1 MTQLSVRTRLD
12 VPQEWNL
19 SDLYRGFDDPQL
31 KQDLQALQQKTA
43 EFRQNYRGK
52 ISQLAPEAF
61 ARCLQQLEAISTKAD
76 HLIAF
81 PSLVFCKDSRN
92 TEAKQFLNDMKVA
105 LTRIDN
111 QLLFFELELQNL
123 GSVEFDKLL
132 ASPSLSKY
140 NRYLNHIAQSR
151 PHMLSEEVE
160 QTRKRDNLTGRQ
172 ALIQLHSVHLCEQD
186 YEPVKT
192 SDGKIVKTEAEL
204 DALLYHPEADVRYN
218 AYRSVRQVMQQ
229 HNTLYGFILN
239 TIAQDHHFENQM
251 RGYPSTLQKY
261 LVVDEVSEGL
271 FRAIMQ
277 GTSDR
282 FGLFQR
288 YYQLKGEAIGQNVR
302 TCDLYAPWTTSN
314 ERLPSIDYRTAV
326 ETLLETLRQF
336 DVFYANRAEEF
347 FAHGWVDAKVRAGKR
362 RGESEFPTYG
372 KHNYLSLSYTEDYK
386 SMFALAH
393 GVGHGLHFAL
403 TSDRQTYF
411 NSKPPAMLAEVA
423 SSFNEL
429 LLLDYLLKKAG
440 DDKHLRQ
447 VLLTQQ
453 LEQQLNRLFCQSTIS
468 RLELAIHERASQGSF
483 DHNFVN
489 EQWMEFYHELC
500 GSAVEVLPEH
510 QYDWARINSIFFKPF
525 SSYQHTASNIVS
537 LACYQ
542 KYQQTGKD
550 FIRGYLDLLSSGGS
564 LDQVDA
570 LSQYV
575 GVDID
580 DYSIIHSALDYVEG
594 LIEQLQETL

>member
-1 MTQLSVRTRLD
+1 
-12 VPQEWNL
+12 
-19 SDLYRGFDDPQL
+19 
-31 KQDLQALQQKTA
+31 
-43 EFRQNYRGK
+43 
-52 ISQLAPEAF
+52 
-61 ARCLQQLEAISTKAD
+61 
-76 HLIAF
+76 
-81 PSLVFCKDSRN
+81 
-92 TEAKQFLNDMKVA
+92 
-105 LTRIDN
+105 
-111 QLLFFELELQNL
+111 
-123 GSVEFDKLL
+123 
-132 ASPSLSKY
+132 
-140 NRYLNHIAQSR
+140 
-151 PHMLSEEVE
+151 MLSEEVE

-468 RLELAIHERASQGSF
+468 RLELAIHEHASQGSF

-489 EQWMEFYHELC
+489 EQWMEFYRELC
-500 GSAVEVLPEH
+500 GGVVEVLPEH

>member
-31 KQDLQALQQKTA
+31 KQDLQALQHKTA

-52 ISQLAPEAF
+52 VSQLAPEAF

-92 TEAKQFLNDMKVA
+92 SEAKQFLNDMKVA

-140 NRYLNHIAQSR
+140 NRYLNRIAQSR

-204 DALLYHPEADVRYN
+204 EALLYHPEADVRYD

-489 EQWMEFYHELC
+489 EQWMEFYRELC
-500 GSAVEVLPEH
+500 GGVVEVLPEH

>member
-1 MTQLSVRTRLD
+1 LTQLSVRTRLD

-52 ISQLAPEAF
+52 VSQLAPEAF

-92 TEAKQFLNDMKVA
+92 SEAKQFLNDMKVA

-140 NRYLNHIAQSR
+140 NRYLNRIAQSR

-204 DALLYHPEADVRYN
+204 DALLYHPETDVRYN

-468 RLELAIHERASQGSF
+468 RLELAIHEHASQGSF

-489 EQWMEFYHELC
+489 EQWMEFYRELC
-500 GSAVEVLPEH
+500 GGVVEVLPEH

-575 GVDID
+575 DVDID

>member
-52 ISQLAPEAF
+52 VSQLAPEAF

-81 PSLVFCKDSRN
+81 PSLVFCKDSRSS
-92 TEAKQFLNDMKVA
+92 EAKQFLNDMKVA

-140 NRYLNHIAQSR
+140 NRYLNRIAQSR

-314 ERLPSIDYRTAV
+314 ERLPSIDYITAV

-468 RLELAIHERASQGSF
+468 RLELAIHEHASQGSF

-489 EQWMEFYHELC
+489 EQWMEFYRELC
-500 GSAVEVLPEH
+500 GGVVEVLPEH

>member
-31 KQDLQALQQKTA
+31 KQDLQVLQQKTA
-43 EFRQNYRGK
+43 EFRHNYRGK
-52 ISQLAPEAF
+52 VSQLTPEEV
-61 ARCLQQLEAISTKAD
+61 ARCLQQLEAITEKSD
-76 HLIAF
+76 HLNAF
-81 PSLVFCKDSRN
+81 PNLVFCADSRN
-92 TEAKQFLNDMKVA
+92 SEAKQFLNDMKVA

-140 NRYLNHIAQSR
+140 NHYLNRIAQFR
-151 PHMLSEEVE
+151 PHILSEEVE

-172 ALIQLHSVHLCEQD
+172 ALIQLHSIHLCEQD

-192 SDGKIVKTEAEL
+192 PDGKIVKTEAEL
-204 DALLYHPEADVRYN
+204 DARLYYPDADVRYE

-251 RGYPSTLQKY
+251 RGYPSTLQKQ

-282 FGLFQR
+282 VDLFQR
-288 YYQLKGEAIGQNVR
+288 YYQLKGETIGQNVR
-302 TCDLYAPWTTSN
+302 TCDFNAPWTTSN
-314 ERLPSIDYRTAV
+314 ELLPSIDYRTGV
-326 ETLLETLRQF
+326 ETLLEALRHF

-347 FAHGWVDAKVRAGKR
+347 FANGWVDAKVRAGKR

-386 SMFALAH
+386 SMFALARS
-393 GVGHGLHFAL
+393 VGHGLHFAL

-429 LLLDYLLKKAG
+429 LLLDYLLKEAG

-453 LEQQLNRLFCQSTIS
+453 LEQQLNLLFCQSTIS
-468 RLELAIHERASQGSF
+468 RLELAIHERASKGSF

-489 EQWMEFYHELC
+489 DQWMEFYRELC
-500 GSAVEVLPEH
+500 GGAVEVLPEH
-510 QYDWARINSIFFKPF
+510 QYDWARISSIFFKPF

-542 KYQQTGKD
+542 KYQQVGKD

-575 GVDID
+575 GVDIEAHSTID
-580 DYSIIHSALDYVEG
+580 SALDYVEG

>member
-52 ISQLAPEAF
+52 VSQLAPEAF

-76 HLIAF
+76 HLLAF

-92 TEAKQFLNDMKVA
+92 SEAKQFLNDMKVA

-140 NRYLNHIAQSR
+140 NRYLNRIAQSR

-204 DALLYHPEADVRYN
+204 EALLYHPEADVRYD

-362 RGESEFPTYG
+362 RGECEFPTYG

-489 EQWMEFYHELC
+489 EQWMEFYRELC
-500 GSAVEVLPEH
+500 GGVVEVLPEH
-510 QYDWARINSIFFKPF
+510 QYDWARINSIFCKPF

-594 LIEQLQETL
+594 LIEQLQKTL

>member
-31 KQDLQALQQKTA
+31 KQDLQTLQQKTA

-52 ISQLAPEAF
+52 VSQLAPEAF

-92 TEAKQFLNDMKVA
+92 SEAKQFLNDMKVA

-140 NRYLNHIAQSR
+140 NRYLNRIAQSR

-468 RLELAIHERASQGSF
+468 RLELAIHEHASQGSF

-489 EQWMEFYHELC
+489 EQWMEFYRELC
-500 GSAVEVLPEH
+500 GGVVEVLPEH

>member
-52 ISQLAPEAF
+52 VSQLAPEAF

-92 TEAKQFLNDMKVA
+92 SEAKQFLNDMKVA

-140 NRYLNHIAQSR
+140 NRYLNRIAQSR

-251 RGYPSTLQKY
+251 RGYPSTLQKQF
-261 LVVDEVSEGL
+261 VVDEVSEGL

-468 RLELAIHERASQGSF
+468 RLELAIHEHASQGSF

-489 EQWMEFYHELC
+489 EQWMEFYRELC
-500 GSAVEVLPEH
+500 GGVVEVLPEH

-575 GVDID
+575 DVDID